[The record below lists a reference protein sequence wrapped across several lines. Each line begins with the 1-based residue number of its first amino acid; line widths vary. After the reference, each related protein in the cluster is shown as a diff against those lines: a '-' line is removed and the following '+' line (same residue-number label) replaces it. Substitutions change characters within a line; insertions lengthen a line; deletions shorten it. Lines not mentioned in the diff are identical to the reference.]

1 MRSSLFPTKPMVR
14 LDRIYTKSGDKGKTS
29 LGSGERLRKHHPR
42 IQAIG
47 EVDELN
53 AFLGLVVHF
62 TTDASIKDLLQKI
75 QNDLFDLGADLCMPD
90 TKKIAITTDYTIRLE
105 SAIDDYNQH
114 LKPLT
119 SFVLPG
125 GSAASTYLHLA
136 RTICRRAERSITEL
150 SIEDNINPYL
160 LSYINRLSD
169 LLFVLAR
176 FSNAGQDILWEPQK
190 WKTT

>member
-1 MRSSLFPTKPMVR
+1 MVR

-29 LGSGERLRKHHPR
+29 LGTGERLLKSHSR

-47 EVDELN
+47 DVDEVN
-53 AFLGLVVHF
+53 SFLGLVVHF
-62 TTDASIKDLLQKI
+62 STDGVMNDLLQKI
-75 QNDLFDLGADLCMPD
+75 QNDLFDVGADLCMPD
-90 TKKIAITTDYTIRLE
+90 LKKITITADYVTRIE
-105 SAIDDYNQH
+105 QAIDHYNQH

-125 GSAASTYLHLA
+125 GTGVSTHLHLV
-136 RTICRRAERSITEL
+136 RTICRRAERSITAL
-150 SIEDNINPYL
+150 AAEDTVNPYL

-169 LLFVLAR
+169 LFFVLAR
-176 FSNAGQDILWEPQK
+176 FANEGQDILWEPQK

>member
-1 MRSSLFPTKPMVR
+1 MVR

-29 LGSGERLRKHHPR
+29 LGTGQRLLKSDPR
-42 IQAIG
+42 VQAIG
-47 EVDELN
+47 DVDELN

-62 TTDASIKDLLQKI
+62 STDSTLTDLLQKI
-75 QNDLFDLGADLCMPD
+75 QNDLFDVGADLCIPD
-90 TKKIAITTDYTIRLE
+90 TKKLAITTDYVTRLE
-105 SAIDDYNQH
+105 RAIDNYNQH

-125 GSAASTYLHLA
+125 GTTASTHLHLA
-136 RTICRRAERSITEL
+136 RTICRRAERSIVALTV
-150 SIEDNINPYL
+150 EDTINPSL

-176 FSNAGQDILWEPQK
+176 FANEGKDILLWEPQK
-190 WKTT
+190 WKMT